1 MGNNCKEGIRRGVP
15 LGSLLPESI
24 DVAAGLVFVYLFMSV
39 LATIG
44 REALEAFLR
53 TRALHLEQGL
63 IELLCVRTPVG
74 KSKTKTAVDYQM
86 LQNFFEHPLI
96 MSLYRG
102 QYTIPPKRKPLSGLT
117 LPSYIPSGHFAY
129 AVLDLLAEAGGQTSA
144 GNLDLND
151 IVAGANAI
159 DNKKLGKMAQFAV
172 NNAGGDLDKARSFIE
187 SWFNATMDRVSGIY
201 RRETQTIL
209 FWISLVFCVLL
220 NVNTVVIADNLYRS
234 PSLRKTLEAQAEAYY
249 NSKPSA
255 IDTLTTQPASS
266 FTDSSSAASA
276 TDAAAVA
283 PAETKVATAES
294 KTTSEKTS
302 GEKTSSEKTSSEK
315 TGPAVAQTAVSQTQG
330 NSKVPS
336 AETPPPDKLDK
347 APPAATL
354 VTGRDIPGLLS
365 KTDPLEKLGLPI
377 GWNTQTITAMHRLFP
392 DAPMVSTAEA
402 QNMQTLGSMNIK
414 ATNPFQWISLCF
426 GRIGQIWHD
435 TMKAYQDN
443 GQDPTKNALFNV
455 AGAIALIC
463 GWLMTAFAVTLGAPF
478 WFDVLGKLMVVRSTM
493 KPGEKGSSDLNGL
506 SAIAAA
512 LLSPDGSSS
521 SSAAPA
527 ATSYT
532 PSFSAAAAGPSSGD
546 DLSTIDPNSRPRDP

>member
-1 MGNNCKEGIRRGVP
+1 
-15 LGSLLPESI
+15 
-24 DVAAGLVFVYLFMSV
+24 MSV

-151 IVAGANAI
+151 IVAGANSI

-249 NSKPSA
+249 NSKPSV
-255 IDTLTTQPASS
+255 IDTLTASS
-266 FTDSSSAASA
+266 SSGASDATSAGS
-276 TDAAAVA
+276 DAAAVV
-283 PAETKVATAES
+283 PTESKPVPAES
-294 KTTSEKTS
+294 K
-302 GEKTSSEKTSSEK
+302 
-315 TGPAVAQTAVSQTQG
+315 PAPAVSQTQG

-414 ATNPFQWISLCF
+414 ATNPLQWISLCF
-426 GRIGQIWHD
+426 GRIGQMWQN

-512 LLSPDGSSS
+512 LLSPDGSGSG
-521 SSAAPA
+521 SSAATAPA
-527 ATSYT
+527 YT
-532 PSFSAAAAGPSSGD
+532 PSFASTSAASSSGD